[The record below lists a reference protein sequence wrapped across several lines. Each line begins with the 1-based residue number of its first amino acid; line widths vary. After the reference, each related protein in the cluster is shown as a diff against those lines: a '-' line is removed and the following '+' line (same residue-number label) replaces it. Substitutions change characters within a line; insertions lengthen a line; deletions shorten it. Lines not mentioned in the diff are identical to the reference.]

1 MGKFKSKK
9 TIISI
14 IIVVILLLLS
24 VFPALSIYEEET
36 YEKYTGKE
44 IYVVKN
50 QNLTLTYKN
59 ETINLS
65 YDNKA
70 EIIGHLQCLERQLY
84 FDDIPDYENKTTIK
98 IPKKFTFVVLPR
110 DNDSVFLKFDMYKG
124 IDRNY
129 ILNGL
134 NYVNFLKILY
144 RATDNAVFIPE
155 ILSTKFDINITEQM
169 QVKHIEFNYR
179 YSGAEAALSISNEEY
194 QKIISDMQQSGYG
207 QPGFERIPKDS
218 DLSQLSSLY
227 APIRSN
233 RDWMSVYDIS
243 EGWQYLGV
251 EEITR
256 KRVHT
261 YVYFTDEINGY
272 REIYLTTNR

>member
-1 MGKFKSKK
+1 MCKFKSKK
-9 TIISI
+9 TIIAI
-14 IIVVILLLLS
+14 IIVILLLLS

-44 IYVVKN
+44 IYAVKN
-50 QNLTLTYKN
+50 ENLTLKYKN
-59 ETINLS
+59 ETINFS
-65 YDNKA
+65 YDNKS
-70 EIIGHLQCLERQLY
+70 EIIGHLQCLERHLY
-84 FDDIPDYENKTTIK
+84 FGDIPDYENKTTIK

-110 DNDSVFLKFDMYKG
+110 DNNSIFLKFDMHIG

-134 NYVNFLKILY
+134 NYVDFLKILY
-144 RATDNAVFIPE
+144 RATNKAVFIPE
-155 ILSTKFDINITEQM
+155 ILSTNFDINITEEM
-169 QVKHIEFNYR
+169 QVKHIEFSYR
-179 YSGAEAALSISNEEY
+179 YGGTEAALLISNEQY
-194 QKIISDMQQSGYG
+194 QKIISDLQSGYG

-227 APIRSN
+227 APIISN
-233 RDWMSVYDIS
+233 SDWMSVYDIS